1 GLNILLVLLYFVYLG
16 LTIVMIVFLCFDS
29 KPANKYGESPKYP
42 SSIKNQSVTSET
54 PKKAGTSETPKT
66 PEETDNQL

>member
-1 GLNILLVLLYFVYLG
+1 
-16 LTIVMIVFLCFDS
+16 
-29 KPANKYGESPKYP
+29 ESPKYP

>member
-1 GLNILLVLLYFVYLG
+1 
-16 LTIVMIVFLCFDS
+16 
-29 KPANKYGESPKYP
+29 
-42 SSIKNQSVTSET
+42 ET